1 MVVMSNLSQC
11 TALPILSLLLGT
23 VDGASIEIA
32 EEVGEENVFLFG
44 HLGTRRTL
52 LCYSSMMIYDHGL

>member
-1 MVVMSNLSQC
+1 MVFECVALS
-11 TALPILSLLLGT
+11 LYSLLLGT

-44 HLGTRRTL
+44 HLGKWHFPL
-52 LCYSSMMIYDHGL
+52 S

>member
-1 MVVMSNLSQC
+1 MRGA
-11 TALPILSLLLGT
+11 TLPIHSLLLGT

-44 HLGTRRTL
+44 HLGTWYFSTSIWL
-52 LCYSSMMIYDHGL
+52 DHGSYFVE

>member
-1 MVVMSNLSQC
+1 MHSA
-11 TALPILSLLLGT
+11 TLPIHSLLLGT

-44 HLGTRRTL
+44 HLGTWDLSTIWL
-52 LCYSSMMIYDHGL
+52 DHGSYFVN